1 VNEQPKPSWRTVIF
15 DLDGTLADTVDLIVQ
30 SHQHAI
36 RTVLGKEEDPEILRS
51 WIGRTLVVA
60 YHDYCPDRAEDLE
73 REYLQWNEANTE
85 RLIRSYDGIG
95 AMLEDLSDAGL
106 GLGVATSKRR
116 SQAINAMEILG
127 LAKHLPVLVAMEDT
141 DKHKPDPEPLLLAA
155 RQLAASPSQTV
166 YVGDAVV
173 DTLAGKAA
181 GMSTVAVTWGAG
193 TRDGLA
199 GVRPDRVA
207 TTPDELRDVLLAG

>member
-1 VNEQPKPSWRTVIF
+1 
-15 DLDGTLADTVDLIVQ
+15 
-30 SHQHAI
+30 
-36 RTVLGKEEDPEILRS
+36 
-51 WIGRTLVVA
+51 
-60 YHDYCPDRAEDLE
+60 
-73 REYLQWNEANTE
+73 
-85 RLIRSYDGIG
+85 
-95 AMLEDLSDAGL
+95 MLEDLSDAGL

-155 RQLAASPSQTV
+155 RHLAASPSQTV